1 MKNEQFCTQIC
12 KVKGEE
18 IKDKKKKEDKD
29 EKKTLIEKND
39 KEEGQEYKYY
49 HISDAVVEPDD
60 KGEKDEEERNCV
72 LMRHCKAGKPE
83 N

>member
-1 MKNEQFCTQIC
+1 M
-12 KVKGEE
+12 
-18 IKDKKKKEDKD
+18 
-29 EKKTLIEKND
+29 IEKND